1 MSDLLIAA
9 CQEPR
14 GAVRRR
20 LVGAALRRYRE
31 HLGFGLTEAA
41 SILDCDRSKI
51 SRIETGQ
58 RGIRPS
64 ELGDLLTEYGISGI
78 ERALLLAITDPR
90 LTRHGLWN
98 QYADIVPAAH
108 LDLMILELFASQ
120 ILIYDPQQIPDLL
133 QTQDYTHAAAQADPG
148 IPDPGTISR
157 LTEMNMI
164 RRKIITDAHSTTVTA
179 VIGEAALHQQIG
191 NPDIMRDQLRHLA
204 DATSTSPWDSLQILP
219 FEATPH
225 PRHTGSMSILRFAE
239 APSLGV
245 VHLHGL
251 NGGVILTGQ
260 AAIADHVRAFTQ
272 LQTSALP
279 PKQSAGMLAEMTETS
294 NYAATSRE

>member
-1 MSDLLIAA
+1 MSNLLIPVGE
-9 CQEPR
+9 EPR

-41 SILDCDRSKI
+41 YILDCDRSKI

-58 RGIRPS
+58 RGIRPR
-64 ELGDLLTEYGISGI
+64 ELGDLLTEYGISGS
-78 ERALLLAITDPR
+78 EQSLLLAITNPR
-90 LTRHGLWN
+90 IARHGWWD

-108 LDLMILELFASQ
+108 LDLMIMEMFASE

-133 QTQDYTHAAAQADPG
+133 QTQDYARAAAQADPG
-148 IPDPGTISR
+148 TPEPGTISR
-157 LTEMNMI
+157 LAEMSMV
-164 RRKIITDAHSTTVTA
+164 RRKVITDAHGTAVTA
-179 VIGEAALHQQIG
+179 VIGEAALRQQVG
-191 NPDIMRDQLRHLA
+191 NADVMHEQLRCLA
-204 DATSTSPWDSLQILP
+204 EASSTSPWARLQVLP
-219 FEATPH
+219 FDTATH
-225 PRHTGSMSILRFAE
+225 PQHTAPMSILRFSE

-245 VHLHGL
+245 VHLRGL
-251 NGGVILTGQ
+251 NGGVFLTGQ

-279 PKQSAGMLAEMTETS
+279 PSRSNGMMREM
-294 NYAATSRE
+294 AASPPLLTLV